1 MRVLLI
7 AAAWAL
13 AVYFTVYLLG
23 TLAMTAM
30 AAMVTRRRRHELLP
44 STLRR
49 VMRAEMTP
57 SISVCIAAY
66 NESAVVVDTV
76 RSVLALDY
84 PQVEVVLANDGST
97 DSTMDVLLAE
107 FDLRRSER
115 RPLGELPHAPIL
127 GLYEP
132 RAAIPLL
139 VVDKKNG
146 GRSDALNAAIVHAR
160 GPLVAVMDADELVA
174 NDTLARVIGPF
185 LADPVNTVAAG
196 ASLGVANGCR
206 VVRGRIIERGRPRQ
220 VLPLFQAIE
229 YDRSFR
235 ISRTAAGLL
244 RALPVISGG
253 FGLFRRDIL
262 IDVGGYAGDT
272 IGEDFEI
279 TLRIH
284 RYFADLGIP
293 YRIAQV
299 TNVVCWTMVP
309 ESRRVL
315 RRQRMRWQ
323 RGMLQVLSKHRG
335 MAFRRRYGALGAV
348 SVPWAA
354 AYDLLNPLLVVLG
367 VIVTILFLAVGLMGW
382 QELLLGSFITWAC
395 VVAPTI
401 AALLMT
407 DYPAGSARG
416 WRNLAAIVAASFVE
430 IPYQCLT
437 LVYRL
442 EGMVRRRVGW
452 GEMERSLQ
460 RES

>member
-13 AVYFTVYLLG
+13 AVYFTVYILG

-30 AAMVTRRRRHELLP
+30 AAMVTRRRQHELLP

-66 NESAVVVDTV
+66 NESSVIVDTV

-206 VVRGRIIERGRPRQ
+206 VVRGRIIERRRPRQ

-293 YRIAQV
+293 TASPR
-299 TNVVCWTMVP
+299 
-309 ESRRVL
+309 SRTWSAGRWCPRAGACCGGSGCVGSVGCFRCCRNTAEWRSDDATGRSAPSPFPG
-315 RRQRMRWQ
+315 RRHTTC
-323 RGMLQVLSKHRG
+323 STHC
-335 MAFRRRYGALGAV
+335 
-348 SVPWAA
+348 S
-354 AYDLLNPLLVVLG
+354 
-367 VIVTILFLAVGLMGW
+367 
-382 QELLLGSFITWAC
+382 SC
-395 VVAPTI
+395 
-401 AALLMT
+401 
-407 DYPAGSARG
+407 SASSSR
-416 WRNLAAIVAASFVE
+416 AS
-430 IPYQCLT
+430 
-437 LVYRL
+437 
-442 EGMVRRRVGW
+442 
-452 GEMERSLQ
+452 SLP
-460 RES
+460 SA